1 MYLPYIENHGIEYLI
16 RKNIHNLEGING
28 KVKTIFE
35 DFHVHEITKN
45 NVILHLDE
53 IINKDKINQILEDK
67 EKRDETNIF
76 QNISNSDL
84 CIQHFKK
91 YINESDQN
99 VFKKFLN
106 ILHQIYLLKQKKEQK
121 NEDEQSEV
129 ENNKIES
136 SNIEPFQKSKRKFT
150 IPYCVLTKFD
160 DPTLYEY
167 NDQTNG
173 DQNSKSN
180 DILSVDEKKKIARK
194 NIHNA
199 INKYCPFLLTETKTV
214 TKLDTVIS
222 HGNILSDHITDHLNE
237 SDTYEHLNHQIN
249 TDPQIQ
255 SEHKENDKKPFTI
268 IEVYPNFNC
277 LKIITPPEIFD
288 KLKSNAKK
296 LRSNKNDDFE
306 NVILEGLEKLKDIS
320 KDKNKQNNH
329 DIKISMEKKNE
340 YHNDINHQ
348 KDTHLNLFQDNQ
360 LGSCYDSIINDDGKC
375 DNFSNNSVR
384 KKRKINELS
393 NEEKFIPILSNTN
406 NLDSQKA
413 DQVSKSEKNIYAE
426 IGIDTTVPIIKEE
439 TEKIEMKEEN
449 KHNCLKNDNNSY
461 TIPQEKEGRCLSS
474 DNFIDKINKMRGE
487 KRSIKRDKKY
497 LHFNLYKENKDI
509 CEILK
514 KLKIN
519 LKKNNSDISYCGI
532 KDKRGITIQKFCIQK
547 IKKEDIYKMLINN
560 NNWCNNVYLSNLEYK
575 KNKLSLGYL
584 KGNFFKILIRGVN
597 NNEDE
602 KIKFHNL
609 FEILKNF
616 GFINY
621 YGHQRFG
628 SKKIKNYQIGISIL
642 KKNYKQ
648 ALFLIIENTDLD
660 SEKKK
665 TLMDYLDKVEKEF
678 IQSNDIIHKSE
689 NESKN
694 ESENKNDRSNVELNE
709 IGPIDPNSGLKPD
722 NDTQILNSN
731 SDKPIKIATIKN
743 EKNFEKKKKKYQKN
757 NDHLNRFLNKKKNE
771 KNIIPNE
778 IEEIINSI
786 SNNSHVEKII
796 LGSLKNN
803 HNFKNAF
810 MNIPKDIF
818 SLFIHATQS
827 LIFNILVNIRMNKFG
842 FKIVIG
848 DLVQLS
854 HKGNYGTELKSP
866 DGVNSDYTYDS
877 MSESE
882 TNYSDKKLNDSSLNN
897 EIDFDETKIIII
909 TEENISQYNIY
920 DVVLPLPGDK
930 NTLFPSNLIDEY
942 KKVLESFELSF
953 DHFKSD
959 KHLFNASGGYRK
971 IVVKPSN
978 LHSVFIKADLTKKN
992 TIPIIKG
999 DLYNLINHKNDQSEQ
1014 TYDQQLDQNIVFTN
1028 SSLYHDHLIKEIPN
1042 YQEMSSIFL
1051 TCSLPKSSYITV
1063 ALMEIIK

>member
-1 MYLPYIENHGIEYLI
+1 MNLPYIENHGIEYLI

-45 NVILHLDE
+45 NIILHLDE

-67 EKRDETNIF
+67 EKHDEINIF

-91 YINESDQN
+91 HINEYDQN
-99 VFKKFLN
+99 VFKQFLD
-106 ILHQIYLLKQKKEQK
+106 ILHQIFLLKQNKTQK
-121 NEDEQSEV
+121 NEFEQAEV

-136 SNIEPFQKSKRKFT
+136 SNNEPFQKSKRKFT

-160 DPTLYEY
+160 DPTLCEN

-173 DQNSKSN
+173 DQNSKPN

-194 NIHNA
+194 NVHNA

-222 HGNILSDHITDHLNE
+222 HGNILTDQIPNNLNE
-237 SDTYEHLNHQIN
+237 SYTYEHLNCQIN
-249 TDPQIQ
+249 NDHQV
-255 SEHKENDKKPFTI
+255 ENENKGNDKKPFTI

-296 LRSNKNDDFE
+296 LRSNKNDNFE
-306 NVILEGLEKLKDIS
+306 NVIMEGLEKLKDIN
-320 KDKNKQNNH
+320 KDKNNH
-329 DIKISMEKKNE
+329 DIRIPLENQTE
-340 YHNDINHQ
+340 CHNDINHQ
-348 KDTHLNLFQDNQ
+348 KDPHLNSFQDK
-360 LGSCYDSIINDDGKC
+360 LGSNYDDATC
-375 DNFSNNSVR
+375 DNLPNHSIR
-384 KKRKINELS
+384 KKRKINEVS
-393 NEEKFIPILSNTN
+393 NEENSIPILSNTN
-406 NLDSQKA
+406 NLSSPKV
-413 DQVSKSEKNIYAE
+413 DQVSKCEKDICT
-426 IGIDTTVPIIKEE
+426 GSGPDTADVIIKEE
-439 TEKIEMKEEN
+439 SKN
-449 KHNCLKNDNNSY
+449 NCLKNDNNSY
-461 TIPQEKEGRCLSS
+461 KMTQEKEGQCLSS
-474 DNFIDKINKMRGE
+474 DNFIDKINKMREE
-487 KRSIKRDKKY
+487 KRNKKRDKKY

-514 KLKIN
+514 KLKIIF
-519 LKKNNSDISYCGI
+519 KKNNSDISYCGI

-560 NNWCNNVYLSNLEYK
+560 SNWYNNVYLSNLEYK

-660 SEKKK
+660 PEKKK
-665 TLMDYLDKVEKEF
+665 ALMDYLDKVEKEC
-678 IQSNDIIHKSE
+678 IQSNNIVHKSE
-689 NESKN
+689 NEN
-694 ESENKNDRSNVELNE
+694 VNGNDRPNAELNG
-709 IGPIDPNSGLKPD
+709 IGPTDPDSGLKSD
-722 NDTQILNSN
+722 NDTQNLNSN
-731 SDKPIKIATIKN
+731 SDKAIKIAPIKN
-743 EKNFEKKKKKYQKN
+743 ENHFEKKKKKYQKN
-757 NDHLNRFLNKKKNE
+757 NDYSNHFLNKKQNE
-771 KNIIPNE
+771 KNILPNE

-796 LGSLKNN
+796 LGSLKNS

-810 MNIPKDIF
+810 INIPKDIF

-827 LIFNILVNIRMNKFG
+827 LIFNILTNIRMNKFG
-842 FKIVIG
+842 FKVVIG
-848 DLVQLS
+848 DLVQVS
-854 HKGNYGTELKSP
+854 HKGNYETELKNH
-866 DGVNSDYTYDS
+866 DDVNSDYTNDS
-877 MSESE
+877 MNESE
-882 TNYSDKKLNDSSLNN
+882 INYPEKKLNDSSSNN
-897 EIDFDETKIIII
+897 EIDFDENKIIII

-942 KKVLESFELSF
+942 KNVLDSFELSF

-959 KHLFNASGGYRK
+959 KYLFNASGGYRK

-978 LHSVFIKADLTKKN
+978 LHSVFIKADLTKKD

-999 DLYNLINHKNDQSEQ
+999 DLYNLMNHKNEEI
-1014 TYDQQLDQNIVFTN
+1014 DQQFDHNIIFTN
-1028 SSLYHDHLIKEIPN
+1028 SSLYHEHLIKEIPN
-1042 YQEMSSIFL
+1042 YQDTSSIFL

>member
-1 MYLPYIENHGIEYLI
+1 M
-16 RKNIHNLEGING
+16 
-28 KVKTIFE
+28 
-35 DFHVHEITKN
+35 
-45 NVILHLDE
+45 
-53 IINKDKINQILEDK
+53 
-67 EKRDETNIF
+67 
-76 QNISNSDL
+76 
-84 CIQHFKK
+84 
-91 YINESDQN
+91 
-99 VFKKFLN
+99 
-106 ILHQIYLLKQKKEQK
+106 
-121 NEDEQSEV
+121 
-129 ENNKIES
+129 
-136 SNIEPFQKSKRKFT
+136 
-150 IPYCVLTKFD
+150 
-160 DPTLYEY
+160 
-167 NDQTNG
+167 
-173 DQNSKSN
+173 
-180 DILSVDEKKKIARK
+180 
-194 NIHNA
+194 
-199 INKYCPFLLTETKTV
+199 
-214 TKLDTVIS
+214 DTVIS
-222 HGNILSDHITDHLNE
+222 HGNILSDQITSHLNE
-237 SDTYEHLNHQIN
+237 SYTYEHLNHKIN
-249 TDPQIQ
+249 TGPQDQ
-255 SEHKENDKKPFTI
+255 NEHKENDKKPFTI

-296 LRSNKNDDFE
+296 LRSNKNYDFE
-306 NVILEGLEKLKDIS
+306 NVILEGLEKLKDFS

-329 DIKISMEKKNE
+329 DIKISLEKKSE

-348 KDTHLNLFQDNQ
+348 KDTHLNLFQNKELGARYDN
-360 LGSCYDSIINDDGKC
+360 IINDDAKC
-375 DNFSNNSVR
+375 DNFSIHSLK
-384 KKRKINELS
+384 KKRRINELS
-393 NEEKFIPILSNTN
+393 NEENIIPILSNTN
-406 NLDSQKA
+406 NLASPK
-413 DQVSKSEKNIYAE
+413 DQVSKSEKYICTE
-426 IGIDTTVPIIKEE
+426 IGVDTTVAMIKEE
-439 TEKIEMKEEN
+439 TEEIEMEEESTN
-449 KHNCLKNDNNSY
+449 NFLKNDNNSY
-461 TIPQEKEGRCLSS
+461 KMPQEKEGRCLSS

-514 KLKIN
+514 KLKIIF
-519 LKKNNSDISYCGI
+519 KKNNSDISYCGI

-560 NNWCNNVYLSNLEYK
+560 SNWCNSVYLSNLEYK

-648 ALFLIIENTDLD
+648 ALFLIIENTNLNP
-660 SEKKK
+660 EKKK
-665 TLMDYLDKVEKEF
+665 TLMNYLDKVEKEF
-678 IQSNDIIHKSE
+678 LQSNNIIHKSE
-689 NESKN
+689 NENGK
-694 ESENKNDRSNVELNE
+694 SNVDLNE
-709 IGPIDPNSGLKPD
+709 IGPINPDSDLKPD
-722 NDTQILNSN
+722 SDTQILNSN

-743 EKNFEKKKKKYQKN
+743 EKKFEKKKKKYQKN
-757 NDHLNRFLNKKKNE
+757 NDYLNRFLNKKQNE

-803 HNFKNAF
+803 RNFKNAF
-810 MNIPKDIF
+810 INIPKDIF

-827 LIFNILVNIRMNKFG
+827 LIFNILVNIRMKKFG
-842 FKIVIG
+842 FKVVIG
-848 DLVQLS
+848 DLVQLPY
-854 HKGNYGTELKSP
+854 KGNYETELKSL

-882 TNYSDKKLNDSSLNN
+882 TNYPEKKLNDSSSNN
-897 EIDFDETKIIII
+897 EIDFDEKKIIII

-930 NTLFPSNLIDEY
+930 NTLFPSNLINEY

-959 KHLFNASGGYRK
+959 KYLFNASGGYRK

-978 LHSVFIKADLTKKN
+978 LHSVFIKADLAKKN

-1014 TYDQQLDQNIVFTN
+1014 TYDQQLNQHIVFTN
-1028 SSLYHDHLIKEIPN
+1028 SSLYHEHLIKEIPN
-1042 YQEMSSIFL
+1042 YKEMSSIFL

>member
-1 MYLPYIENHGIEYLI
+1 MNLPYIENHGIEYLI

-45 NVILHLDE
+45 NIILHLDE

-67 EKRDETNIF
+67 EKHDEINIF

-84 CIQHFKK
+84 SIQHFKK
-91 YINESDQN
+91 HINESDQD
-99 VFKKFLN
+99 VFKKFLD
-106 ILHQIYLLKQKKEQK
+106 ILHQIYLLKQKKTQK
-121 NEDEQSEV
+121 NEFEHDEV

-136 SNIEPFQKSKRKFT
+136 SNNEPLQKSRRKFT

-173 DQNSKSN
+173 DQKSKSN
-180 DILSVDEKKKIARK
+180 DIISVDEKKKIARK

-199 INKYCPFLLTETKTV
+199 INKYFPFLLTETKTV

-222 HGNILSDHITDHLNE
+222 HGNILADQIGNNLNE
-237 SDTYEHLNHQIN
+237 SYTYEHLNCQIN
-249 TDPQIQ
+249 NDHQVQ
-255 SEHKENDKKPFTI
+255 NEDKENDKKPFTI

-306 NVILEGLEKLKDIS
+306 NVILEGLKKLKDIN
-320 KDKNKQNNH
+320 KDKNNH
-329 DIKISMEKKNE
+329 DIRMSLENKTE
-340 YHNDINHQ
+340 YHNDINQQ
-348 KDTHLNLFQDNQ
+348 KDTHLNSFQDKP
-360 LGSCYDSIINDDGKC
+360 GSNYDDTINDDTTC
-375 DNFSNNSVR
+375 DIFPNHSLR

-393 NEEKFIPILSNTN
+393 NEENSIPILSNTN
-406 NLDSQKA
+406 NLSSPQA
-413 DQVSKSEKNIYAE
+413 DQVSKCEKDIYTESGAY
-426 IGIDTTVPIIKEE
+426 TTDAIIKEE
-439 TEKIEMKEEN
+439 IKT
-449 KHNCLKNDNNSY
+449 NCLKNDNNSY
-461 TIPQEKEGRCLSS
+461 KMPQEKEGECLSN
-474 DNFIDKINKMRGE
+474 DNFIDKINKMREE
-487 KRSIKRDKKY
+487 KRSKKRDKKY

-514 KLKIN
+514 KLKIIF
-519 LKKNNSDISYCGI
+519 KKNNSDISYCGI

-602 KIKFHNL
+602 KIRFHNL

-628 SKKIKNYQIGISIL
+628 SKKVKNYQIGISIL

-660 SEKKK
+660 PEKKK
-665 TLMDYLDKVEKEF
+665 VLMNYLDKVEKEF
-678 IQSNDIIHKSE
+678 IQSNNIIHKSE
-689 NESKN
+689 NEN
-694 ESENKNDRSNVELNE
+694 VNINGDDRSNAELNE
-709 IGPIDPNSGLKPD
+709 IGPTDPNSGLKPD
-722 NDTQILNSN
+722 NETQILNSN
-731 SDKPIKIATIKN
+731 SDKAIKVAAIKN
-743 EKNFEKKKKKYQKN
+743 ENNFEKKKKKWQKN
-757 NDHLNRFLNKKKNE
+757 NDYSNRFLNKKQNE

-786 SNNSHVEKII
+786 SNNSYVEKII
-796 LGSLKNN
+796 LGSLKNS

-810 MNIPKDIF
+810 INIPKDIF

-842 FKIVIG
+842 FKVVIG
-848 DLVQLS
+848 DLVQVP
-854 HKGNYGTELKSP
+854 HKGNYETELKSH
-866 DGVNSDYTYDS
+866 DEVNSDYSNDS
-877 MSESE
+877 MNESE
-882 TNYSDKKLNDSSLNN
+882 TNYPERKLNDSFSNN
-897 EIDFDETKIIII
+897 EIDFDENKIIII

-920 DVVLPLPGDK
+920 DAVLPLPGDK

-942 KKVLESFELSF
+942 KKVLGSFELSF

-959 KHLFNASGGYRK
+959 KYLFNASGGYRK

-999 DLYNLINHKNDQSEQ
+999 DLYNLMNHKNEEI
-1014 TYDQQLDQNIVFTN
+1014 DQQVDQDIVFTN
-1028 SSLYHDHLIKEIPN
+1028 SSLYHEHLIKEIPN
-1042 YQEMSSIFL
+1042 YQDMSSIFL